1 MQISTA
7 FLFDRAATQMSNATS
22 ALSKSQAQIATGK
35 QILSA
40 SDAPDQ
46 AAAKVIQIS
55 GTLFDAIVGIR

>member
-7 FLFDRAATQMSNATS
+7 LIFDRATTQMSNAMN

-35 QILSA
+35 QILNP

-46 AAAKVIQIS
+46 AAMMARTRS
-55 GTLFDAIVGIR
+55 WFT